1 MNKYGGGLLL
11 LLAAIVFCC
20 GCTGGDSIFSGGN
33 SQTFGSE
40 IPDERSV
47 GMTLDEVLADFSMSQ
62 NEEMFSF
69 RNQTFLAGRG
79 TGMTEDGRA
88 SSWAFFVRPE
98 YENRTVVLIH
108 TDRGW
113 SEYEWEQ
120 DVDYQPVDM
129 SALLSP
135 DEVFALQKEMIPDY
149 FGTKGAEVDTF
160 LANGTYMVTIFGLS
174 LYEPFRFDAYTGEW
188 MK

>member
-11 LLAAIVFCC
+11 LLAAIAFCC
-20 GCTGGDSIFSGGN
+20 GCIGGDPIFSGGG

-40 IPDERSV
+40 IPDERSA
-47 GMTLDEVLADFSMSQ
+47 GMTLDGVLADFAMSQ

-69 RNQTFLAGRG
+69 RNQSFLAVRG
-79 TGMTEDGRA
+79 EGIMEDGRA

-98 YENRTVVLIH
+98 SVSRTVVLIY

-120 DVDYQPVDM
+120 DVNYQPVDL
-129 SALLSP
+129 ADVLSP
-135 DEVFALQKEMIPDY
+135 EEVFALHTETFADY
-149 FGTKGAEVDTF
+149 SGITDAGADVF
-160 LANGTYMVTIFGLS
+160 LANGTYMVTIFGPS
-174 LYEPFRFDAYTGEW
+174 LYESFRYDAYTGEW
-188 MK
+188 MQ